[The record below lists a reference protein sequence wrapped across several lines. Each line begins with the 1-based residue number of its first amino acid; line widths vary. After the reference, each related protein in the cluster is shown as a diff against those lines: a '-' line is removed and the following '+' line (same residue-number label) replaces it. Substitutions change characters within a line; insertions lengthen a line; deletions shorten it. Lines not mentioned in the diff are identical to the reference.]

1 MNDNRHLIRNIQKKT
16 VSHYLAHS
24 TSYLHIMKHRKVL
37 GMFPFDKKTAWIVI
51 EISFP
56 TVKLLA
62 RHQNLVIIP
71 ILKKPLSGRHCH
83 MVESPIGSVTASFE
97 TSYHMPEVLIFR
109 HILTHSYYQ
118 VNMVRHDTHL
128 PHIYHGV
135 KLMNLP
141 YFLIEDD
148 HTKF

>member
-71 ILKKPLSGRHCH
+71 ILKKPLSG
-83 MVESPIGSVTASFE
+83 GGL
-97 TSYHMPEVLIFR
+97 SY
-109 HILTHSYYQ
+109 
-118 VNMVRHDTHL
+118 
-128 PHIYHGV
+128 G
-135 KLMNLP
+135 
-141 YFLIEDD
+141 
-148 HTKF
+148 

>member
-37 GMFPFDKKTAWIVI
+37 GMFPFDKKKAWIVI

-62 RHQNLVIIP
+62 RLWSGII
-71 ILKKPLSGRHCH
+71 HTFH
-83 MVESPIGSVTASFE
+83 T
-97 TSYHMPEVLIFR
+97 
-109 HILTHSYYQ
+109 LT
-118 VNMVRHDTHL
+118 M
-128 PHIYHGV
+128 G
-135 KLMNLP
+135 
-141 YFLIEDD
+141 
-148 HTKF
+148 